1 MLHGD
6 PGIGV
11 LSMRIGM
18 NQIIYAPSY
27 APAYKVLSM
36 RIGMNRIS
44 HGGKFVIES
53 SIYVIGIYLYSVME

>member
-36 RIGMNRIS
+36 RIGMNRKKGCNFQQTCSTI
-44 HGGKFVIES
+44 H
-53 SIYVIGIYLYSVME
+53 